1 MANQKKRAKNNF
13 EIIISDQA
21 KKSLKKID
29 SRYHK
34 KIKQKIIAL
43 SVDPFSVGKKLDGRY
58 SGLYSLRAWP
68 YRIIYSVIKNK
79 LVVTVIE
86 IEHRQEVYKK

>member
-1 MANQKKRAKNNF
+1 MQLLKRQRGDMADQKERAKNNF

-43 SVDPFSVGKKLDGRY
+43 SVDPFSVGKKIRWTLCGVIFT
-58 SGLYSLRAWP
+58 SGLAIP
-68 YRIIYSVIKNK
+68 YYLFS
-79 LVVTVIE
+79 
-86 IEHRQEVYKK
+86 YKE